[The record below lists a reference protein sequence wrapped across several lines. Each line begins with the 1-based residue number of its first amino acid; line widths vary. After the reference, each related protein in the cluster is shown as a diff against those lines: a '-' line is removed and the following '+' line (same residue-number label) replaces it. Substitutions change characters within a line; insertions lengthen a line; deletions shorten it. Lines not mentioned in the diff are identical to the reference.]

1 MTARTAKR
9 GGSPL
14 GEPLRVVGYTRV
26 STEDQAESGAGLAA
40 QRSTIRAACKSR
52 GLTLVDIVED
62 AGWSGKSLERPG
74 LASVLSRLDAGDVD
88 AIVVAKLDRLSR
100 SLIDFANLMERAK
113 RRHWAVIALD
123 LGVDT
128 TTAAGELVAN
138 VMASVAQWER
148 RTIGDRT
155 RAAMAEKAAAG
166 VHIGRPRVLPDDVVA
181 RIVAERSDGRTLV
194 AIAEGLTADGVPTAR
209 GGPVWRP
216 STVDSVLSSRAAN
229 ALE

>member
-1 MTARTAKR
+1 VSAPTAKR
-9 GGSPL
+9 GGSL
-14 GEPLRVVGYTRV
+14 SGEPLRVLGYTRV

-40 QRSTIRAACKSR
+40 QRSAIHAACQAR
-52 GLTLVDIVED
+52 GLELVDIVED

-74 LASVLSRLDAGDVD
+74 LATALGQLDAGKVD

-100 SLIDFANLMERAK
+100 SLIDFANLMERA
-113 RRHWAVIALD
+113 RRRGWAVVALD

-155 RAAMAEKAAAG
+155 RVAMAEKAAAG
-166 VHIGRPRVLPDDVVA
+166 VRIGRPRVLPDDVVA
-181 RIVAERSDGRTLV
+181 RILTERAAGRRLV
-194 AIAEGLTADGVPTAR
+194 AIADGLTADGVPTAR
-209 GGPVWRP
+209 GGSTWRA
-216 STVDSVLSSRAAN
+216 STVESVLKSRLARI
-229 ALE
+229 

>member
-1 MTARTAKR
+1 V
-9 GGSPL
+9 L
-14 GEPLRVVGYTRV
+14 GYTRV

-40 QRSTIRAACKSR
+40 QRSAIHAACHAR
-52 GLTLVDIVED
+52 GLQVVDIVED

-74 LASVLSRLDAGDVD
+74 LASALAQLDAGKVD

-100 SLIDFANLMERAK
+100 SLIDFANLMERA
-113 RRHWAVIALD
+113 RRRGWAVIALD

-155 RAAMAEKAAAG
+155 RVAMAEQAAAG
-166 VHIGRPRVLPDDVVA
+166 VHIGRPRTLPDDVIA
-181 RIVAERSDGRTLV
+181 RIVSERAEGRTLV
-194 AIAEGLTADGVPTAR
+194 AIADRLTADAVPTAR
-209 GGPVWRP
+209 GGPVWRA
-216 STVDSVLSSRAAN
+216 STVDSVLRSRAAI
-229 ALE
+229 AVE